1 MAKIITVKR
10 KEGEADRAQNYIRT
24 RILFPSGL
32 LGLLAMVIGI
42 FALIYQLIIGTYDVF
57 TFAQS
62 TGLLVAGIILG
73 WGQTSYH
80 KFILR
85 EHPGFFASRM
95 KNAGQ
100 RSLQRMKKQAAE
112 VELEHPGRGLVPL
125 FYCAGI
131 ALLIGLS
138 VWSISSES
146 LDYMAAFFLPWA
158 GFFWGKLFSWRKIIP
173 PTGKL
178 AKKSR

>member
-1 MAKIITVKR
+1 MAKIITTKR
-10 KEGEADRAQNYIRT
+10 KEGEFERAQNYIRT

-32 LGLLAMVIGI
+32 LGLLAMVIGV
-42 FALIYQLIIGTYDVF
+42 FALIYQLIIGTYDTS

-62 TGLLVAGIILG
+62 SGLLVAGIILG

-85 EHPGFFASRM
+85 EHPEFFASRM
-95 KNAGQ
+95 QSAGQ
-100 RSLQRMKKQAAE
+100 RSPHRMKKQPNEAE
-112 VELEHPGRGLVPL
+112 LKHPGRGLVPF

-131 ALLIGLS
+131 ALLMGLS
-138 VWSISSES
+138 VWSISLES

-158 GFFWGKLFSWRKIIP
+158 GFFWGKLFSWRKIIVP
-173 PTGKL
+173 QGKST
-178 AKKSR
+178 KKPQ